1 MFGAG
6 ASLWGCRSIKN
17 KQTIAIAVKY
27 PMRSAAIVIS
37 IPPLGVMLQEQE
49 KSCAL
54 RHTRLG
60 KKWNYSRP
68 LTESAAARLAFTL
81 LSTTF
86 VVEDYHVKSIA
97 YQITPMNWY
106 HHRWYRHHRHCWRG
120 RYGHVHCRW

>member
-1 MFGAG
+1 MLRAG

-37 IPPLGVMLQEQE
+37 IPPLGMMLQEQE

-68 LTESAAARLAFTL
+68 LTESAAARPWPNDYA
-81 LSTTF
+81 TTAT
-86 VVEDYHVKSIA
+86 KSESIPTT
-97 YQITPMNWY
+97 ISI
-106 HHRWYRHHRHCWRG
+106 G
-120 RYGHVHCRW
+120 